1 MRKLEDYT
9 KEELIALYKRLDLYM
24 ATEYLNVESYY
35 DNDASNIFKINK
47 LWTGNRYSNPDNICF
62 WYKNMYIDNAKRNLD
77 TASSDKK
84 AIYYKA
90 QIAYYELI
98 WKSLWYFASGWMKV
112 KPEEKDLDDTKPM
125 DAKTAFNHLI
135 KHFPQ
140 QLDNLTIN
148 DEINKENGIATDFK
162 TLQFVYKTLIYCS
175 KEEIGSLI
183 KLADKG
189 LSTQWE
195 SIDINKNS
203 SKKKV
208 VKISENM
215 PAKKLAKYNLEQGSC
230 FESENALAEYCGV
243 SPKQVRV
250 WKKSNYI
257 EEIEN
262 TKLSNDELI
271 KIKSSLNLGI

>member
-1 MRKLEDYT
+1 MKKLLDYT
-9 KEELIALYKRLDLYM
+9 NEELMSLYKRLDLYI
-24 ATEYLNVESYY
+24 ATEYLKMDNYY

-47 LWTGNRYSNPDNICF
+47 LWNGSHYSNPDNVCF
-62 WYKNMYIDNAKRNLD
+62 WYKNIYIDNAKHNLE
-77 TASSDKK
+77 TAASEKK
-84 AIYYKA
+84 AMYYKA

-98 WKSLWYFASGWMKV
+98 WKSLWYFASGWLKV

-125 DAKTAFNHLI
+125 DAKSAFNHLV
-135 KHFPQ
+135 KHFPE

-148 DEINKENGIATDFK
+148 DRINKENGIATDFK
-162 TLQFVYKTLIYCS
+162 TLQFVYETLIYCD
-175 KEEIGSLI
+175 KEEIERLI

-208 VKISENM
+208 VRIKETM
-215 PAKKLAKYNLEQGSC
+215 PAKKLEKYNLEPGSR
-230 FESENALAEYCGV
+230 FESQKELAEYCGV
-243 SPKQVRV
+243 SKQLVIN

-257 EEIEN
+257 EEIDNEQ
-262 TKLSNDELI
+262 LSEDELI
-271 KIKSSLNLGI
+271 RIKSSLNLGI